1 MRIKFF
7 INKNSRK
14 KEQQQQQHP
23 AAIAAEKNNSKKTF
37 KTRSFCFY
45 FNRIFISLYA
55 TQFFVLYF
63 NDLTDCLE
71 VIPTNINVAL

>member
-1 MRIKFF
+1 MRIIFLLAKFTLQ
-7 INKNSRK
+7 
-14 KEQQQQQHP
+14 KEHQNQQQQQK
-23 AAIAAEKNNSKKTF
+23 KNDSKKTF
-37 KTRSFCFY
+37 KTCSFCFY